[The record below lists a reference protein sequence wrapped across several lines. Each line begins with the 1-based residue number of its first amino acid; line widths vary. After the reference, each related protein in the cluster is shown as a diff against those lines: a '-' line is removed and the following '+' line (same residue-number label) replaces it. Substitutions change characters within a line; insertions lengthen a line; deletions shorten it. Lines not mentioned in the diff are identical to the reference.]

1 MRKCIGLLA
10 AVMALTGFAAD
21 AEDRPAGS
29 RPTEAPLLRG
39 AALEIGFA
47 VGSDQVYGSLGAGLQ
62 ALGEMGAALELEVA
76 LRIDPR
82 WAVGAHASGSVYSGA
97 RTFGR
102 GAAAGLHVTRR
113 FLPHRPVQPWISVGA
128 GWRAQWL
135 SAREGDGPCHGVELV
150 RLRVGVDEAVTSR
163 MSLSPVL
170 GVAAATFLSYGDAGH
185 RRDVRGLRPSLIV
198 FAGLMSRF

>member
-1 MRKCIGLLA
+1 VHWIARSG
-10 AVMALTGFAAD
+10 VGT
-21 AEDRPAGS
+21 DRLRSQRRRSARWLSTDP
-29 RPTEAPLLRG
+29 APLPRG
-39 AALEIGFA
+39 GALEIGFA
-47 VGSDQVYGSLGAGLQ
+47 VGVDQVHGSPGAGLQ
-62 ALGEMGAALELEVA
+62 ALGEMGAALELETA

-82 WAVGAHASGSVYSGA
+82 WAVGAHASGSVYGGA

-102 GAAAGLHVTRR
+102 GAAAGLHITRR

-150 RLRVGVDEAVTSR
+150 RLRVGVDQAVTPR

-170 GVAAATFLSYGDAGH
+170 GVAAARGSVVEYRVLRDAPG
-185 RRDVRGLRPSLIV
+185 GW
-198 FAGLMSRF
+198 AC